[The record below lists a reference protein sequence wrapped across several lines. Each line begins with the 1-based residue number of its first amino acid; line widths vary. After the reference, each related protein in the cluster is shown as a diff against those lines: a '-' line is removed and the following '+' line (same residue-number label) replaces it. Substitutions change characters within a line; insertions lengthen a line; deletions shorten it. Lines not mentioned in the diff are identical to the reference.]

1 MSNVTNLV
9 KPSTEIEVKIRDI
22 KITVRYPKSGEMI
35 DIAVLKAKLS
45 DHQYSSLFLQTSFEA
60 PLALRLI
67 DAYSFFQIMVP
78 DIKKNLTLD
87 SFYELSVL
95 DSLELIDVYENQIL
109 DWLNEWTETINK
121 RVEEL
126 KSKSDKSKPLV

>member
-1 MSNVTNLV
+1 MDNVSNLTA
-9 KPSTEIEVKIRDI
+9 PSTEIEVKIRDTNI
-22 KITVRYPKSGEMI
+22 IIRYPKSGEMI

-45 DHQYSSLFLQTSFEA
+45 DHQYSSLFFQTSLEA

-67 DAYSFFQIMVP
+67 DAYSFFQIMTP
-78 DIKKNLTLD
+78 DLKKSLMLD

-109 DWLNEWTETINK
+109 EWLNKWTEVINK
-121 RVEEL
+121 RVSEL
-126 KSKSDKSKPLV
+126 RKESEKPLV